1 MGSTSA
7 EQSAKSKHSG
17 ASTAAILSK
26 YHHDDV
32 SAVTSA
38 TTNEKETSIDLPAMW
53 AQQMLMDASR
63 WTVHPKARL
72 LAKWTR

>member
-1 MGSTSA
+1 MMMLVRL
-7 EQSAKSKHSG
+7 Q
-17 ASTAAILSK
+17 
-26 YHHDDV
+26 V
-32 SAVTSA
+32 A